1 MGKLERGGR
10 EKVSSGIVQLQAGK
24 GEGSSRIMQ
33 QTVHYVCVYVCG
45 TACRHAMQ
53 LNYAYAAWCQT
64 ATQPEP
70 EPEPEAEPTDV
81 VLALGRG
88 IF

>member
-1 MGKLERGGR
+1 M
-10 EKVSSGIVQLQAGK
+10 QLQAGK
-24 GEGSSRIMQ
+24 GEGSPLSPRIMQ
-33 QTVHYVCVYVCG
+33 QTVHYVCVSVCG

-70 EPEPEAEPTDV
+70 EPEPEPEPTDV